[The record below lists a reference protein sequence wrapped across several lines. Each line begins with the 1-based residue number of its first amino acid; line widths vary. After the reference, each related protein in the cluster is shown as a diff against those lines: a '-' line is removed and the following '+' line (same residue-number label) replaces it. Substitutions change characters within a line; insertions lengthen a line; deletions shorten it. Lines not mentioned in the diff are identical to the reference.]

1 MPVDAR
7 KSGKNQYGALTP
19 RNATLSITIPSPPRG
34 SSSNDQLSRIPTY
47 NQASI
52 LLVTLI
58 AIREAIVT
66 NMEAP
71 RAAIILR
78 ARGSARAVA
87 VGHVAVLVRIWL
99 GRRYNSSSSFHS
111 LPQKLESFSRWVTL
125 LYRRK

>member
-1 MPVDAR
+1 MPVDAPKIR
-7 KSGKNQYGALTP
+7 KNQYGPLTP
-19 RNATLSITIPSPPRG
+19 RNATLSITISSPPRG

-47 NQASI
+47 DQASI
-52 LLVTLI
+52 LLVPLI

-78 ARGSARAVA
+78 ARRSARAVA

-99 GRRYNSSSSFHS
+99 GRRYDSSSSFHS
-111 LPQKLESFSRWVTL
+111 QPQKLESFSRWVTL